1 MLVMEVRSK
10 VFDQAKHKKFRER
23 LDLQHFYKI
32 PWFGLALLGLRA
44 KRYMSL
50 LYRLTGEG
58 NGFDKAID
66 TDR

>member
-10 VFDQAKHKKFRER
+10 VFTQAKHKKLSKR
-23 LDLQHFYKI
+23 LYLQHFYKI
-32 PWFGLALLGLRA
+32 SWFGLALLGLRA